1 MLMCVFEV
9 LHFLPLALIAL
20 SALGLKSKFNGL
32 FAVMVLFL
40 SIAGLVAGDHAH
52 SEHGSFFGVI
62 DPCFGYM
69 VAIALSGFS
78 ILKSLKSKLAKVN
91 A

>member
-1 MLMCVFEV
+1 MCVFEI

-20 SALGLKSKFNGL
+20 SALSLKGKSSGL
-32 FAVMVLFL
+32 FSLMVLVL
-40 SIAGLVAGDHAH
+40 STIGLIAGNH
-52 SEHGSFFGVI
+52 SHVEHGAFFGMA

-69 VAIALSGFS
+69 LAIAVSAFT
-78 ILKSLKSKLAKVN
+78 SLKALKNKFARVN